1 MANVRLSNV
10 MKRFGKVL
18 AMDQISLEVQ
28 SGEVVALL
36 GPSGCGKT
44 TTMRTIAGLETP
56 NAGDIYIAQ
65 QDMQG
70 IPSHKRAVGMVFQD
84 YALFPHLSVQ
94 ENIAFGL
101 KMRKV
106 SRTMVHSKVREVL
119 KLVHLADLP
128 GIEQRYP
135 HQLSGGQRQ
144 RVALARSLVTE
155 PKVLLLDE
163 PFGALD
169 KKLRESMQVEVRLLQ
184 QQLGITTIFVT
195 HDQEEALTLADRIAV
210 MRDGRIEQI
219 GTPNQVYES
228 PRSRFVAD
236 FIGVSNFFSG
246 KVEAEHEGGFMVRT
260 TRGMPIWLKPPLRL
274 QISVGDTLHLA
285 LRPEKVTM
293 VPFGDTL
300 MPYTQSATIK
310 HIVYLGTVTH
320 YYTRTIHG
328 EEIMSYAQNQDMG
341 HGCGPVAVGDVM
353 SLCWKPENLLIL
365 EAD

>member
-1 MANVRLSNV
+1 MADVHLSNV
-10 MKRFGKVL
+10 TKRFGKVL
-18 AMDQISLEVQ
+18 AMDQISLDVK

-56 NAGDIYIAQ
+56 NAGDIYIARHN
-65 QDMQG
+65 MQG
-70 IPSHKRAVGMVFQD
+70 IPSHKRAIGMVFQD

-94 ENIAFGL
+94 DNIAFGL

-106 SRTMVHSKVREVL
+106 SSTMRRSKVREVL
-119 KLVHLADLP
+119 QLVHLADLP

-155 PKVLLLDE
+155 PQVLLLDE

-169 KKLRESMQVEVRLLQ
+169 KKLRERMQVEVRLLQ

-210 MRDGRIEQI
+210 MRNGRIEQI
-219 GTPNQVYES
+219 GTPTQVYET

-246 KVEAEHEGGFMVRT
+246 KVEAEHEGGLMVRT
-260 TRGMPIWLKPPLRL
+260 TRGMTLWLRPPPGRQLG
-274 QISVGDTLHLA
+274 VGDTVHLA

-293 VPFGDTL
+293 IPFEAPP
-300 MPYTQSATIK
+300 MPYAQSVTIK
-310 HIVYLGTVTH
+310 HIIYLGTVTH
-320 YYTRTIHG
+320 YYTRTVHG
-328 EEIMSYAQNQDMG
+328 EEIVVYAQNQDRD
-341 HGCGPVAVGDVM
+341 HCCGPVAVGDVLM
-353 SLCWKPENLLIL
+353 LGWQPDHLLRV